1 MFIMQ
6 IIQFELLLK
15 IHIKTWLT
23 KFVRFLNKIH
33 EHYEEGKV
41 DHRKVNCILNKMQSD
56 IILLVQLLLSY
67 IDVRASNSKFF
78 KHE

>member
-15 IHIKTWLT
+15 IRIKTWLT

-33 EHYEEGKV
+33 AHYEEGKV
-41 DHRKVNCILNKMQSD
+41 GKREVDRI
-56 IILLVQLLLSY
+56 
-67 IDVRASNSKFF
+67 
-78 KHE
+78 